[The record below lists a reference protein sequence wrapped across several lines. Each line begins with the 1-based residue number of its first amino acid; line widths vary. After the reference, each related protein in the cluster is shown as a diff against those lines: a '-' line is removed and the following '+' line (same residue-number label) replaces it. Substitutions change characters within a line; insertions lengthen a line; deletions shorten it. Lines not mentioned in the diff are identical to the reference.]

1 VFSSEADTGSHE
13 ENASRQ
19 KDQSL
24 GSDSIRTGQ
33 ALAWNNRAATEIVAA
48 MDQKGPV
55 TDTPAQQLE
64 NREQRRDEKQIAAH
78 RLK

>member
-1 VFSSEADTGSHE
+1 
-13 ENASRQ
+13 
-19 KDQSL
+19 
-24 GSDSIRTGQ
+24 
-33 ALAWNNRAATEIVAA
+33 